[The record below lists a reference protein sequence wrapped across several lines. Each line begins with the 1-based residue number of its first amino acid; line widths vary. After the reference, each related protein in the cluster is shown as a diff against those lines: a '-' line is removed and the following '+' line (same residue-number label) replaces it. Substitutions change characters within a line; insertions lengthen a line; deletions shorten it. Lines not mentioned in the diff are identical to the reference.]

1 MRAQGDGAAPG
12 PGLGLDLGSTALRV
26 AFGPPGGPVRRFA
39 LAGGQWPGLL
49 CEPAVAGPLPVAFT
63 SLKSRLGSGRPVRV
77 DGMSVPPEDVLAGVL
92 RVVRER
98 VEDASGARIGQTV
111 VSVPVSYRSTQRTAL
126 LEAARAAGLSEVR
139 LIGDAMAA
147 VVGYTEGRGSSTCLV
162 YGLGYQGFELGLVR
176 GARERYRALGHES
189 ATGTGGRVFDDA
201 GLTAALRA
209 VRGRPLAPDP
219 DDAWWLRLR
228 ERVARVREDLGAPG
242 GGAGGLL
249 EIDCGD
255 GGTVQLG
262 FDLVRLT
269 TYLERHARRT
279 LDRAR
284 TLLDQSAMTARDVD
298 TLLLVGGG
306 TRLAAVGAAVR
317 GLGREIVRA
326 PDDLLAHGALVHAA
340 QLAGAPPGGI
350 EGLAP
355 TAAATGDDTL
365 ADAPRLS
372 VTLLPPA
379 PPPAPDPPDP
389 RDPGYRGGAG
399 DPGDTGYQGASRDV
413 SGSREPGGAGRRGRS
428 PETAGLDVARARKLA
443 GDGRVEEARA
453 LLEAILAEAHRTLD
467 DLRRS
472 ATAPPGEQPGTPHG
486 PQSSAAV
493 PDEQPDAP
501 HRQQSTAP
509 RPARRPDPPHRR
521 QPPGE
526 RPDGPLDQPS
536 AAVPPGRSGDDRPGA
551 LSAAWPA
558 TGPPAG
564 SAARPD
570 GRAAAPP
577 SDAEHWA
584 DRRAARR
591 LRAARELL
599 LEGRWENA
607 VEAAHAAWQ
616 AAGGGTLGA
625 AVLDAMIDVHC
636 AAAMADSSPEHFPDA
651 ERWLL
656 CAYGHD
662 PTNARVRELL
672 AERTYRHAERLD
684 GRGRYEDAVEVLR
697 RCLNWNPEHPSAR
710 ALLERLNRRGRNQQ
724 DRGGVPR

>member
-1 MRAQGDGAAPG
+1 M
-12 PGLGLDLGSTALRV
+12 
-26 AFGPPGGPVRRFA
+26 
-39 LAGGQWPGLL
+39 
-49 CEPAVAGPLPVAFT
+49 
-63 SLKSRLGSGRPVRV
+63 
-77 DGMSVPPEDVLAGVL
+77 
-92 RVVRER
+92 
-98 VEDASGARIGQTV
+98 
-111 VSVPVSYRSTQRTAL
+111 
-126 LEAARAAGLSEVR
+126 
-139 LIGDAMAA
+139 
-147 VVGYTEGRGSSTCLV
+147 
-162 YGLGYQGFELGLVR
+162 
-176 GARERYRALGHES
+176 
-189 ATGTGGRVFDDA
+189 
-201 GLTAALRA
+201 
-209 VRGRPLAPDP
+209 RGRPLAPDP

-379 PPPAPDPPDP
+379 PPPAPDP
-389 RDPGYRGGAG
+389 RDPGYRGGSG

-413 SGSREPGGAGRRGRS
+413 DGSRELGGAGRRGRS

-453 LLEAILAEAHRTLD
+453 LLEAILAEARRTLD

-486 PQSSAAV
+486 PQGSAAV

-501 HRQQSTAP
+501 TGSSP
-509 RPARRPDPPHRR
+509 RPRA
-521 QPPGE
+521 PPGD
-526 RPDGPLDQPS
+526 RTLRTGGS
-536 AAVPPGRSGDDRPGA
+536 PPVSDRTV
-551 LSAAWPA
+551 LS
-558 TGPPAG
+558 T
-564 SAARPD
+564 S
-570 GRAAAPP
+570 
-577 SDAEHWA
+577 
-584 DRRAARR
+584 
-591 LRAARELL
+591 
-599 LEGRWENA
+599 
-607 VEAAHAAWQ
+607 
-616 AAGGGTLGA
+616 
-625 AVLDAMIDVHC
+625 
-636 AAAMADSSPEHFPDA
+636 
-651 ERWLL
+651 
-656 CAYGHD
+656 
-662 PTNARVRELL
+662 
-672 AERTYRHAERLD
+672 
-684 GRGRYEDAVEVLR
+684 
-697 RCLNWNPEHPSAR
+697 
-710 ALLERLNRRGRNQQ
+710 
-724 DRGGVPR
+724 